1 MDRVIYMVIVIAMV
15 LLISRIV
22 CISNLLRIWSVCD
35 TEFKWRQQN
44 SFTAQQASCY
54 VPLWELQSDFEFKW
68 GQLLEACTFSSQVVL
83 GAVYRH
89 NIFISKHLK
98 LGFGVSRVSCMTW
111 VTLAQAL
118 PRSRNSASQRSADLL
133 VKIVMIMMMWS
144 QGRTQ
149 SLPSIEA
156 KNPTALNHIALK
168 SRINKSSFFPYSY
181 K

>member
-54 VPLWELQSDFEFKW
+54 VPLWELQSDFE
-68 GQLLEACTFSSQVVL
+68 LLEACTFSSQVVL
-83 GAVYRH
+83 GAVCRH

-98 LGFGVSRVSCMTW
+98 LGFGASRVSRMTW
-111 VTLAQAL
+111 VTLVQAL

-149 SLPSIEA
+149 SLPSMEA

-168 SRINKSSFFPYSY
+168 SRINKSSFFPLATN
-181 K
+181 KW